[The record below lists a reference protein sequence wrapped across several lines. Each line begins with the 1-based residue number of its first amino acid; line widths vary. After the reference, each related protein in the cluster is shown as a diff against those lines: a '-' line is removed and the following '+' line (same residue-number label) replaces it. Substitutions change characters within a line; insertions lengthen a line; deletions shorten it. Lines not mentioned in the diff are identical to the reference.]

1 MDRRRL
7 LQVVGGV
14 GAGIVGGLV
23 PGALAREASAGPRP
37 ARKAPKPRPAAK
49 SVVILGGGF
58 GGITAA
64 LELRK
69 AVAADRAA
77 ITLVDRK
84 PRFLM
89 GLRKLW
95 IVAGVGNRADGERP
109 LAALRARG
117 VDVREAAVTAVDT
130 GARAV
135 RTEAGDL
142 PYDFL
147 VVALGAEPRPD
158 LVPGFSEAAFNLYD
172 PEQSEKLG
180 ARVASLSRGRVVIGV
195 AGVPYKCPPAPYECA
210 MLLDEAF
217 RKRGVRDAIEIRTF
231 TVQPMSLPVLGR
243 KRCDEFEGRLQAKG
257 IAFEAKKKLVKLDG
271 SRAVFEDGTL
281 EADVLAIVP
290 PHRPPAVVKASG
302 LTGAGE
308 WVAVDRG
315 TLRAGPAGVYAI
327 GDVTDIPLANKMSLP
342 KAGIFAE
349 LEGKAVAAG
358 IAAEILGKAA
368 PTPFDGRGYCFV
380 EHGAGQAA
388 AVQGEFFA
396 EGEPKVE
403 FLAPTPEGYA
413 KKVEFERERLKAWF
427 G

>member
-1 MDRRRL
+1 M
-7 LQVVGGV
+7 
-14 GAGIVGGLV
+14 
-23 PGALAREASAGPRP
+23 P
-37 ARKAPKPRPAAK
+37 K

-58 GGITAA
+58 GGLTTA

-69 AVAADRAA
+69 AVGPDRAT

-84 PRFLM
+84 PKFLM

-109 LAALRARG
+109 IKSLKAPG
-117 VDVREAAVTAVDT
+117 VGVKQATVTALDT
-130 GARAV
+130 AARTV
-135 RTEAGDL
+135 RTDAGDL

-147 VVALGAEPRPD
+147 VVALGAEPRQD
-158 LVPGFSEAAFNLYD
+158 LVPGFSDAAWNLYD
-172 PEQSEKLG
+172 PEQSEKLA
-180 ARVASLSRGRVVIGV
+180 ARVAGLSRGRVVIGV

-217 RKRGVRDAIEIRTF
+217 RRRGVRDSIEIRTF

-257 IAFEAKKKLVKLDG
+257 IAFEGKKKLLKLDG
-271 SRAVFEDGTL
+271 SRAVFEDGVL

-315 TLRAGPAGVYAI
+315 TLRAGPPGVFAI
-327 GDVTDIPLANKMSLP
+327 GDVTDIPLANRMSLP

-349 LEGKAVAAG
+349 AEGKVVAAQ
-358 IAAEILGKAA
+358 IAAEIQSKPA
-368 PTPFDGRGYCFV
+368 PPAFDGRGYCFV
-380 EHGAGQAA
+380 EHAAGQAA

-403 FLAPTPEGYA
+403 FLPPTGEGYQ

-427 G
+427 E